1 MAARAP
7 TVQDIVQDPLTQL
20 SLTYWAPSAGKAR
33 KAFDAKVQKHQMP
46 QSVNEL
52 TSPAQII
59 EQVYKDELLSG
70 NLQRIVL
77 LELSGYLE
85 Q

>member
-33 KAFDAKVQKHQMP
+33 KPYDPKV
-46 QSVNEL
+46 
-52 TSPAQII
+52 TIGRGCA
-59 EQVYKDELLSG
+59 
-70 NLQRIVL
+70 LQ
-77 LELSGYLE
+77 
-85 Q
+85 QC